1 MVTFFQEGIMQQDG
15 IYPAK
20 EIVIVNVGVATI
32 NTLTIITN
40 ITNGTLIP
48 LVLKDLKNLEVS
60 INKQKNSQMFT

>member
-1 MVTFFQEGIMQQDG
+1 MVTFFPEDIIQQDG

-48 LVLKDLKNLEVS
+48 LVLRDLKNLEVS
-60 INKQKNSQMFT
+60 INNQKNSQMFT